1 METSDKKYILFYK
14 LLVILLWLS
23 IWGIFEEI
31 ITYLCK
37 KNITNRI
44 TIYILIASII
54 IGIAYYNPEMF
65 NQV

>member
-1 METSDKKYILFYK
+1 MESADKKYILFYK
-14 LLVILLWLS
+14 LLIILLWLS

-44 TIYILIASII
+44 TIYMLIASII
-54 IGIAYYNPEMF
+54 IVIAYNNPKMF
-65 NQV
+65 NQF

>member
-1 METSDKKYILFYK
+1 MEKYILFYK

-44 TIYILIASII
+44 TIYILIASTI
-54 IGIAYYNPEMF
+54 IGLAYYNAEMF
-65 NQV
+65 NQI